1 MKMMNVYDTSASY
14 EYKRQSEPPQTSTVT
29 EAVQTLEKNDC
40 LQSQDKIIMVM
51 NVMYVK
57 PDNYD

>member
-1 MKMMNVYDTSASY
+1 MIRLPLVCANDRVN
-14 EYKRQSEPPQTSTVT
+14 RHQTSIVT

-40 LQSQDKIIMVM
+40 LQSQDRIIMVM